1 MREDILQLS
10 GPIVA
15 SNSDYIASSVQDL
28 CSVHHQVERFS
39 FAESDTRE
47 YETHKVLAYNNAVS
61 MPKIYAGSSGWAYS
75 SWKPEFYPAGLASS
89 KFLSYY
95 ATRLNS
101 VEVNYTF
108 RSFPTE
114 RLLKSWIDATPPG
127 FKFAIK
133 AHQSITHLKR
143 LRGAEQ
149 LTAKLL
155 LSLQPLEKAGKLGP
169 VLFQLPPLLKCDIV
183 LLTNFLAGLPRDLR
197 SAFEFRDTSWF
208 TDEVFAALRKRNA
221 ALCHA
226 ESEIIQTP
234 SIQTANFLY
243 LRLRKDAYSAKSIA
257 DHVQAIESHD
267 HRDEVFAYFK
277 HEETPEGALL
287 AEVLLAAINTH

>member
-1 MREDILQLS
+1 
-10 GPIVA
+10 
-15 SNSDYIASSVQDL
+15 
-28 CSVHHQVERFS
+28 
-39 FAESDTRE
+39 
-47 YETHKVLAYNNAVS
+47 

-75 SWKPEFYPAGLASS
+75 SWKPDFYPARLASS

-108 RSFPTE
+108 RRFPTE
-114 RLLKSWIDATPPG
+114 KLLKGWIDATPSG

-143 LRGAEQ
+143 LRGAQE

-169 VLFQLPPLLKCDIV
+169 VLFQLPPFLKCDIV
-183 LLTNFLAGLPRDLR
+183 LLTNFLAGLPRNLR
-197 SAFEFRDTSWF
+197 VAFEFRDISWF

-234 SIQTANFLY
+234 RIQTANFLY

-257 DHVQAIESHD
+257 EYIKAMEGDD
-267 HRDEVFAYFK
+267 HRQEVFVYFK
-277 HEETPEGALL
+277 HEETPEGALR
-287 AEVLLAAINTH
+287 AEALLAAINAGSASKDVITDAP